1 MLHLQCRNLT
11 LIYFWVLSLLI
22 LIVLSVFGFRPQEA
36 SVPVKE
42 ERKKPRPKDV
52 FGRTLPTEEE
62 FAVLKNAPR
71 YNFNYHI
78 PSRPM
83 PFSGST

>member
-1 MLHLQCRNLT
+1 M
-11 LIYFWVLSLLI
+11 
-22 LIVLSVFGFRPQEA
+22 LSVSGFRPQEA

-42 ERKKPRPKDV
+42 ERKKSRPKDV

-71 YNFNYHI
+71 YNFNYLSYSVTLNAIEWIHLGGVLWSNVHNHI
-78 PSRPM
+78 HAVSN
-83 PFSGST
+83 